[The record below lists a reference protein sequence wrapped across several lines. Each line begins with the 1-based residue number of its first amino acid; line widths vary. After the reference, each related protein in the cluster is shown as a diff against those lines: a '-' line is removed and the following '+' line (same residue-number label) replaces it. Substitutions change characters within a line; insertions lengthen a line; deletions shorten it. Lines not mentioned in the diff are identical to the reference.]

1 MRAQVTDDA
10 EIMAWWKEV
19 QEKGHPDKAEGW
31 PELTDIASL
40 AEVLTTIAWTGSAHH
55 AAVNFGA
62 LAALLV
68 LLHIACHTGWRI
80 GGHTLGPGCRD

>member
-1 MRAQVTDDA
+1 MQVTEDA

-19 QEKGHPDKAEGW
+19 REEGHPDKKEGW

-40 AEVLTTIAWTGSAHH
+40 CEILTTIAWTGSAHH

-62 LAALLV
+62 LCLPSPSPFLMPDRCSCGEQAQDAV
-68 LLHIACHTGWRI
+68 I
-80 GGHTLGPGCRD
+80 